1 MPGKGPAALQERVPF
16 RPSDRAV
23 SLLTR
28 PGRIRPGNLGY
39 PSPGTRRG
47 LAARPG
53 RAPGDGGF
61 PFPDRRAFPP
71 APPSSAGRGTPRR
84 LPETGLTHRVPGR
97 LLGLLPPSAA
107 PLGGRAG
114 PFRDGGSS
122 RPRRGPAAPGPAGP
136 AAASGISPEDRAPA
150 GNGPRRLPSPSPA
163 P

>member
-1 MPGKGPAALQERVPF
+1 MPGKGPAARRERVPF

-23 SLLTR
+23 SLLAR

-71 APPSSAGRGTPRR
+71 APQSPAGRGTPPSSPGDR
-84 LPETGLTHRVPGR
+84 TH
-97 LLGLLPPSAA
+97 PPSPGSGPRSPAA
-107 PLGGRAG
+107 VSG
-114 PFRDGGSS
+114 PAR
-122 RPRRGPAAPGPAGP
+122 RPRRALPGQW
-136 AAASGISPEDRAPA
+136 E
-150 GNGPRRLPSPSPA
+150 L
-163 P
+163 